1 MYVDFPK
8 PAILRTSLTHRQIL
22 RVSIYYESRDL
33 PQSPEVHGRVT
44 LYNGSMELSD
54 LLEMEME
61 GEYGQTGNKRERGEM
76 LVTGKPPAIP
86 TTSRN

>member
-1 MYVDFPK
+1 
-8 PAILRTSLTHRQIL
+8 
-22 RVSIYYESRDL
+22 
-33 PQSPEVHGRVT
+33 
-44 LYNGSMELSD
+44 MELSD